1 MPHIPSDN
9 AVALAAVLFALA
21 WLGFWVDRQPFS
33 SKVPGVPIV
42 IGVGLLLS
50 NTGLIPLEAPM
61 YGFVSQYLLPLGV
74 PFLLFKAN
82 LRNIVR
88 DGGVVLLAFGAAS
101 LGICLGAVAGYHIF
115 DLGDGGAKVAG
126 SYTGAFIGGVV
137 NFVAVSQATGMTPTE
152 FSVALS
158 ASSPASILGLF
169 ALVSLPSLA
178 LLRRWMPSSVIAA
191 ATTQTVSADEVAVR
205 LRLDHLAIAIALSFA
220 ICAVSNYI
228 AKQTGLAN
236 LLVVMTITL
245 VLANLLPRPLA
256 RLEGDFSLG
265 MLCMYVFFAVIGAS
279 TDALGFIKGAPIL
292 FVYCSFVIAVQ
303 FVVVIMVGRLFKLDL
318 AEVVIG
324 SAAAI
329 VGAAAGAAIATAK
342 GWRTLVTPAITVGM
356 LGKAIATYIGIAIYR
371 WLS

>member
-1 MPHIPSDN
+1 MPHIQSDN
-9 AVALAAVLFALA
+9 SVALAAVLFALT

-61 YGFVSQYLLPLGV
+61 YGFVSHYLLPLGV

-82 LRNIVR
+82 LRHIVR

-101 LGICLGAVAGYHIF
+101 FGICLGAVAGYYLF
-115 DLGDGGAKVAG
+115 DLGGVGAKVAG

-158 ASSPASILGLF
+158 ASAPASILGLF

-178 LLRRWMPSSVIAA
+178 LLRRWMPSSVMDAAKTDTTPEAA
-191 ATTQTVSADEVAVR
+191 AAVR
-205 LRLDHLAIAIALSFA
+205 FRLDHVAIAIALSFA
-220 ICAVSNYI
+220 ICAVANYI

-245 VLANLLPRPLA
+245 ILANLVPRPLA

-265 MLCMYVFFAVIGAS
+265 MLCMYVFFAMIGAS
-279 TDALGFIKGAPIL
+279 TDALGFIKSAPIL
-292 FVYCSFVIAVQ
+292 FVYCSFVLAIQ
-303 FVVVIMVGRLFKLDL
+303 FVVVIMVGRLLKLDL

-356 LGKAIATYIGIAIYR
+356 LGKAIASYIGIAIHR